1 MKVKA
6 VTRVDIA
13 QLHNA
18 MRQTPGAANRT
29 LALLSKMLNL
39 AEKWGLR
46 LDGTN
51 PCRHVEKYPER
62 KLERFLTADELA
74 RLGETLL
81 QAEQTRTELP
91 SALAALRL
99 LLFTGCRLSEI
110 LTLRWD
116 YVDLDAKCLRL
127 PDSKTGA
134 KTVYLS
140 EPALEVL
147 NSIERTSGN
156 PFVIAGARPSSHLIN
171 LRKPWG
177 RIRAKADLPDVRI
190 HDLRHSFASVAVAGG
205 LSLPTIGA
213 LLGHSQPATTHRY
226 AHLAGDPLR
235 EATNLIGRRLA
246 TALLKSAN
254 SD

>member
-1 MKVKA
+1 
-6 VTRVDIA
+6 
-13 QLHNA
+13 
-18 MRQTPGAANRT
+18 
-29 LALLSKMLNL
+29 L

-62 KLERFLTADELA
+62 KLERFLTAEELA

-91 SALAALRL
+91 SALTALQL

-147 NSIERTSGN
+147 RSIGRNSSN
-156 PFVIAGARPSSHLIN
+156 PFVIMGAKPGSHLIN

-177 RIRAKADLPDVRI
+177 RIRAKADLRDVRI

-235 EATNLIGRRLA
+235 EATNIIGNRIA
-246 TALLKSAN
+246 TALHKAAN
-254 SD
+254 SV